1 MYSVYWSAPVI
12 AAEVIL
18 LLPLLAMAFTGDRFT
33 RGVNRLPA
41 VARITVP
48 ALAVVPYYLVTHSAG
63 DFRWPFAVLYSALP
77 VILVALLWN
86 AAKLDPQQRGDWR
99 DFVVLVVL
107 GVVVE
112 FHLLESA
119 WPAHLQSFNRLI
131 LLDTGLYG
139 FLAVRR
145 LTDVGFNLVPR
156 LQDVKTGLR
165 ELAFYAPIAIP
176 LGLGLG
182 FLHFHAYFPLAVGSS
197 LYRGFPSS
205 PSSPCW
211 KRLTSADGYRT
222 CWSGAWEGTWSLLV
236 TSVLF
241 GLSHFNK
248 GATHFNWRYVL
259 LATFAGI
266 FYGRAWREGRRLVAS
281 AITHASV
288 DTIWLLW
295 LRVNRRWL
303 LVVAQ
308 SSQAQP
314 LSGGVQ
320 ALGTVIDEADA
331 EDAMRNP
338 Q

>member
-1 MYSVYWSAPVI
+1 MSWSAPVI

-18 LLPLLAMAFTGDRFT
+18 LLPLLALGFTGDRFT
-33 RGVNRLPA
+33 RAVSRLPA
-41 VARITVP
+41 GARIAIP
-48 ALAVVPYYLVTHSAG
+48 ALSVVPYYLVTHSAG
-63 DFRWPFAVLYSALP
+63 DFRWPFAVLYAGLP

-86 AAKLDPQQRGDWR
+86 AAKLDPEQRGDCR
-99 DFVVLVVL
+99 DFVVLAVL
-107 GVVVE
+107 GLMVE

-119 WPAHLQSFNRLI
+119 WPAHLRSFNRLI

-139 FLAVRR
+139 FLAIRR
-145 LTDVGFNLVPR
+145 LTNVGFNFVPR

-182 FLHFHAYFPLAVGSS
+182 FLHFHAHLPSLWKFALSWISIFAFIAVLEETYF
-197 LYRGFPSS
+197 RG
-205 PSSPCW
+205 W
-211 KRLTSADGYRT
+211 IQNLLERRIGRR
-222 CWSGAWEGTWSLLV
+222 WSLLM
-236 TSVLF
+236 TALLF

-266 FYGRAWREGRRLVAS
+266 FYGRAWREGHRLVAS

-295 LRVNRRWL
+295 LR
-303 LVVAQ
+303 
-308 SSQAQP
+308 
-314 LSGGVQ
+314 
-320 ALGTVIDEADA
+320 
-331 EDAMRNP
+331 
-338 Q
+338 